1 MKLNNDCIRDILLY
15 VEKNTTYEYPFASVE
30 DLISRLTQYDKD
42 TINYHIRK
50 AHQGGLIDAINYR
63 DGVPLDISFL
73 SWKGHEYIDTIR
85 DGKVW
90 EKLKDSTKN
99 IASVSLPLLVKLA
112 EDVIKSFLIEP

>member
-15 VEKNTTYEYPFASVE
+15 VEKNTTYEYPFASAE

-50 AHQGGLIDAINYR
+50 AHQGDLIDAINYR

-85 DGKVW
+85 DDKVW
-90 EKLKDSTKN
+90 EKLKDSTKD

-112 EDVIKSFLIEP
+112 EDVIKSFLAE